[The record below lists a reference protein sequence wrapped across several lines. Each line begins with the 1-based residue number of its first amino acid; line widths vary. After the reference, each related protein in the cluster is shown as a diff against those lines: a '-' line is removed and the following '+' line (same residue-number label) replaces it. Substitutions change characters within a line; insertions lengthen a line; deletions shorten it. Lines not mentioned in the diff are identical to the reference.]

1 MNDRGRPLT
10 DVERASAYWVVA
22 GDYAL
27 TDAIDRFD
35 ESGRGWLSLRGEP
48 VWQQHDAAAG
58 LGAVVRD
65 DRALPLATR
74 WVRLIRDTSPISPGP
89 APRFWVPG
97 ERPGL
102 ADELVELGTRDEA
115 AILAWVQQYGFV
127 GVRANPAEWR
137 ESVEEIREALARLGQ
152 ARALV
157 SAIRTLKGKALRSE
171 VERLLSLRPGF
182 FAQMQADPTQ
192 PMSGMAL
199 VRQIGIEVPR
209 GEHWPE
215 AGAHLQA
222 LYGLTSVLQ
231 EPVRRLL
238 RVDVTIVPTG
248 DGMRLQGALVAI
260 GPLASAYLQTL
271 EEASW
276 PAITYAG
283 SVLRLDWRASR
294 RCARCGRTF
303 KPKRRDQ
310 KWCTDRCRWAA
321 SKGRAR

>member
-1 MNDRGRPLT
+1 M
-10 DVERASAYWVVA
+10 
-22 GDYAL
+22 
-27 TDAIDRFD
+27 
-35 ESGRGWLSLRGEP
+35 
-48 VWQQHDAAAG
+48 
-58 LGAVVRD
+58 
-65 DRALPLATR
+65 
-74 WVRLIRDTSPISPGP
+74 RLIRDISPELSGS
-89 APRFWVPG
+89 APRYWVPG
-97 ERPGL
+97 ARPGL

-127 GVRANPAEWR
+127 GVRANPQESR

-157 SAIRTLKGKALRSE
+157 SAIRSLKGNALRSE
-171 VERLLSLRPGF
+171 AERLLSLRPGF
-182 FAQMQADPTQ
+182 FAEMQADPTQ
-192 PMSGMAL
+192 PMSGIAL
-199 VRQIGIEVPR
+199 AREVGIEVPE
-209 GEHWPE
+209 GERWPA

-222 LYGLTSVLQ
+222 LYGLTTVLQ

-248 DGMRLQGALVAI
+248 DGMRLQGALVAV
-260 GPLASAYLQTL
+260 GPLASAYLQTV

-283 SVLRLDWRASR
+283 SVLRLDWRAPR

-321 SKGRAR
+321 SKARAR